1 MGVDPEALV
10 DGALALIGVQAT
22 SGEYALALTE
32 QDFSY
37 PGPGFSEREFGAF
50 WFSFILRAM
59 GPFGNIGT
67 RMRLVQGMMENVE
80 ECACSR
86 LWPRESGQIEAIDP
100 WRTFL
105 CFNDPRIR
113 WSLQREAYAGLLAE
127 GVNFSSR
134 DGGVITAAGVA
145 VDAASRGLV
154 FSTEGVE
161 WRKASGVDLYI
172 VAHRLKIKGWDAPK
186 RCESAEPFVRTALLV
201 QKMLDRD
208 PKPSVLGGGRELIP
222 ALFADRSLRGLR
234 RSSMRVAADSMVEQ
248 VSRNVNESPYQDP
261 KWMRL
266 QHVFH
271 DPEKVVKSDESGSE
285 EKEEAYRWRSGWR
298 DMCSEWFVLM
308 LSNHVERALHDADA
322 FVRSCKEEDRVL
334 PEPLK
339 HLNTA
344 VENLRPTIGDGI
356 KR

>member
-1 MGVDPEALV
+1 
-10 DGALALIGVQAT
+10 
-22 SGEYALALTE
+22 
-32 QDFSY
+32 
-37 PGPGFSEREFGAF
+37 
-50 WFSFILRAM
+50 M

-80 ECACSR
+80 ECTASDSG
-86 LWPRESGQIEAIDP
+86 PRESGQIEAIDP

-154 FSTEGVE
+154 VSTEGVE
-161 WRKASGVDLYI
+161 WREASGVDLYI
-172 VAHRLKIKGWDAPK
+172 AAHRLKIKGWDASK
-186 RCESAEPFVRTALLV
+186 QCGECAEPFVRTALLV

-208 PKPSVLGGGRELIP
+208 PKLPLLDEWEGELIP

-234 RSSMRVAADSMVEQ
+234 RSSMRVAADSMVEH
-248 VSRNVNESPYQDP
+248 VSRNVNESLYQDP
-261 KWMRL
+261 KWMQL

-271 DPEKVVKSDESGSE
+271 DLEKVVKSDERGSE

-322 FVRSCKEEDRVL
+322 FVDSCKEEDRVL

-339 HLNTA
+339 HLKTA
-344 VENLRPTIGDGI
+344 VENLRPTTGDGI